1 LIRLYGII
9 HVNDISAGEMRKGS
23 VSVMDRE
30 DLRTKKVAIRKEIK
44 ERMQRELDDR
54 KKEIKKRIKQEDISV
69 EEKRER
75 YRSEAHREK
84 LRLMDMAKS
93 EFKARKR
100 MLGEAA
106 EESIE
111 EVEEDFEDTPDMAP
125 EWQMEEQALMEGD
138 DAPEEPSDG
147 IDPESAFVLE
157 DTTEDREALRELQ
170 SPIGEIDA
178 LPPEAERWAESTGV
192 DDQMEEEALET
203 RGLFHFIINLIIH
216 PIQTLDE
223 FDEYI
228 ASPGGLMKVAIF
240 YFASL
245 MPMVLFLLVAENIGA
260 VMPGG
265 LMGSV
270 IGSSMQ
276 QPSTVMVLGKTVL
289 DLLLYSFSI
298 AIVNY
303 FVTNEAN
310 VITLTTYFA
319 FVEGVTGV
327 IIYTLVVAAIL
338 AAVIAP
344 PLLAVVGLLF
354 LAFLGWR
361 IALNIIVLMCAY
373 GYGIFSAFL
382 LIIGAYVVR
391 KLIYIFVSGLF
402 GASLEETLYSP

>member
-1 LIRLYGII
+1 
-9 HVNDISAGEMRKGS
+9 M
-23 VSVMDRE
+23 
-30 DLRTKKVAIRKEIK
+30 
-44 ERMQRELDDR
+44 
-54 KKEIKKRIKQEDISV
+54 
-69 EEKRER
+69 
-75 YRSEAHREK
+75 
-84 LRLMDMAKS
+84 
-93 EFKARKR
+93 
-100 MLGEAA
+100 
-106 EESIE
+106 
-111 EVEEDFEDTPDMAP
+111 
-125 EWQMEEQALMEGD
+125 
-138 DAPEEPSDG
+138 
-147 IDPESAFVLE
+147 LE
-157 DTTEDREALRELQ
+157 DTTQEREVLHELQ
-170 SPIGEIDA
+170 SPIGEIYA
-178 LPPEAERWAESTGV
+178 LPPEAKRWAESTDV

-203 RGLFHFIINLIIH
+203 RGLFHFITNLIVH